1 MTIEQ
6 LYAGLI
12 VAHKSNLTKKLVV
25 INWQIDVNQPEYTK
39 VNIRFFC
46 ENKGLMEF
54 PLYLCEL
61 ELFV

>member
-1 MTIEQ
+1 MTPEQ
-6 LYAGLI
+6 LYAGL
-12 VAHKSNLTKKLVV
+12 VVSHKSNITKKLVV

-39 VNIRFFC
+39 VDVRFFC
-46 ENKGLMEF
+46 ESKGLMEF